1 MASEML
7 QGKGSLSLSANDLER
22 SLKFYTGLGFAVQ
35 DRYEDEGRLQGVM
48 LRAGDALL
56 GVSQDDFAK
65 GRDRVKGLGMSFYVE
80 TDQDVTALARQAK
93 DAGVTLDGDP
103 APLPWGPMGFRAT
116 DPDGFKVTICN
127 RS

>member
-22 SLKFYTGLGFAVQ
+22 SLKFYTGLGFVVQ

-127 RS
+127 KA

>member
-1 MASEML
+1 MASEL
-7 QGKGSLSLSANDLER
+7 QGRGSLSLSANDLER
-22 SLKFYTGLGFAVQ
+22 SLKFYTGLGFVVQ

-80 TDQDVTALARQAK
+80 TDQDVAALARQAK

-127 RS
+127 KG

>member
-22 SLKFYTGLGFAVQ
+22 SLKFYTGLGFVVQ

-93 DAGVTLDGDP
+93 DVGVTLDGDP

>member
-22 SLKFYTGLGFAVQ
+22 SLKFYTGLGFVVQ

-65 GRDRVKGLGMSFYVE
+65 GRDRAKGVGMSLYLE
-80 TDQDVTALARQAK
+80 TDQDIPTLARGAK
-93 DAGVTLDGDP
+93 GAGITLDSEP
-103 APLPWGPMGFRAT
+103 AALPWGPMGFRVT
-116 DPDGFKVTICN
+116 DPDGFKITIAN
-127 RS
+127 PS